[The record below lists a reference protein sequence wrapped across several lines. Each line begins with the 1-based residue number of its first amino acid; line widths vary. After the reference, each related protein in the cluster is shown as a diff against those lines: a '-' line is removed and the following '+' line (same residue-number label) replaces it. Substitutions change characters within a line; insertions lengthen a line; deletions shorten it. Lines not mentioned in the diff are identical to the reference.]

1 MLGMTCLT
9 FKHGLHNACDAC
21 SSHFLPFG
29 IFITYLF
36 SISFLFF
43 LPLILMQVRIIR
55 DNLIS
60 TQSLWSRLFSVISPT
75 PLFPSI
81 AFPLSIF
88 FFSLSLTLSLNS
100 ALASPM
106 PLKSLSALSPS
117 FFVSPSVFFSSPP
130 ASQWRSITVKWEEK
144 SGKMKNSSAG
154 HTIYEWALILSLLA
168 LFESLFGNLAT
179 FDYCDFCSYL
189 SYRNMKCP
197 SFLLTMLTFSE
208 LVFGGKIR
216 SATRVR
222 SQANATWEKTE
233 SKLSVHS
240 RWQIGIIYPLHSH
253 KTAYLHE
260 HCFHW

>member
-9 FKHGLHNACDAC
+9 FKHGLHNACDVCPSRFPPFRIFMYFFPPVLELTVLC
-21 SSHFLPFG
+21 SLHNNLLVLNFF
-29 IFITYLF
+29 
-36 SISFLFF
+36 SFL
-43 LPLILMQVRIIR
+43 LPLILMQVWIIR

-60 TQSLWSRLFSVISPT
+60 TQPLWSCLFSVISPT

-88 FFSLSLTLSLNS
+88 WFSSLSLTLSLSS

-117 FFVSPSVFFSSPP
+117 FFVSPSVSSVFFSSPP

-144 SGKMKNSSAG
+144 SGTMKNSSAG
-154 HTIYEWALILSLLA
+154 HTIYDWALILSLLA
-168 LFESLFGNLAT
+168 LFESLFGNLAHSLLHPQHYNYVSGP
-179 FDYCDFCSYL
+179 DYCDFCSHL

-197 SFLLTMLTFSE
+197 SFLLTVLTFSE

-216 SATRVR
+216 SAPRVR
-222 SQANATWEKTE
+222 SQANAT
-233 SKLSVHS
+233 
-240 RWQIGIIYPLHSH
+240 
-253 KTAYLHE
+253 
-260 HCFHW
+260 